1 METKMNALRY
11 NGMPIMAVAKGM
23 ILAVLTFAVLGTVSA
38 LWNNPFFVR
47 MTPTTGFETTALA
60 LQAALVGV
68 YAAIPVRGCAVK
80 LAGAG
85 GVANFLGIACPVCNK
100 ILMLIFGAN
109 ALLTY
114 LEPARPYLAAGG
126 VLVTTLAVLL
136 RWNNF
141 RESSL

>member
-1 METKMNALRY
+1 MNALGF
-11 NGMPIMAVAKGM
+11 NGMPIIAVAKGM
-23 ILAVLTFAVLGTVSA
+23 TVAALTFAVLGTVSA

-47 MTPTTGFETTALA
+47 MTPTSGFETTALA
-60 LQAALVGV
+60 LQAVLVGIYV
-68 YAAIPVRGCAVK
+68 AIPVRGCAVK

-141 RESSL
+141 RASSL